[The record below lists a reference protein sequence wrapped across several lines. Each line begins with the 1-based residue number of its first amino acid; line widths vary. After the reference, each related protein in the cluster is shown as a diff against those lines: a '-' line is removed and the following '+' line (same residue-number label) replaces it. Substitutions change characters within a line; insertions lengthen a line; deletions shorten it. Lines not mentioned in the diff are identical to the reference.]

1 MLKVCQEEM
10 KSIIFFGIDI
20 ADMVEVR
27 EKIERRFEDGK
38 TVSSTRSSH
47 HFIPHSASQIEHKLC
62 SEDDSFVAKT
72 SKFQLELILGTLH
85 HRLTSLACTIC
96 CGGLVQ

>member
-1 MLKVCQEEM
+1 MVRQYPVQEAV
-10 KSIIFFGIDI
+10 IISFH
-20 ADMVEVR
+20 
-27 EKIERRFEDGK
+27 
-38 TVSSTRSSH
+38 TQH
-47 HFIPHSASQIEHKLC
+47 HKLDTNC
-62 SEDDSFVAKT
+62 AVKMTHLWASKT

>member
-1 MLKVCQEEM
+1 MVRQYPVQEAV
-10 KSIIFFGIDI
+10 IIPFH
-20 ADMVEVR
+20 
-27 EKIERRFEDGK
+27 
-38 TVSSTRSSH
+38 TQH
-47 HFIPHSASQIEHKLC
+47 HKLDTNC
-62 SEDDSFVAKT
+62 AVKMTHLWASKT